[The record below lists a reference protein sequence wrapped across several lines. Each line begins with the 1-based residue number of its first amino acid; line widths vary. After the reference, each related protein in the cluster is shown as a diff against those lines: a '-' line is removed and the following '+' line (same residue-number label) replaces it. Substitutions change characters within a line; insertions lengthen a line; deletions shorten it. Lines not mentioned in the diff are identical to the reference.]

1 MCSIPKCKRKQRRLR
16 PRPSSKGWRNCR
28 RAEPRPALAS
38 SSSSNSTY
46 RRLIPRCRKKYGSSI
61 RKSRIMNTKRTTN
74 QSADESEAQDIAT
87 LKKRYEKLQ
96 TEKTRAETKLESAQ
110 KELQNLKKDAKKDY
124 GTDELP
130 ALQKKLQDMK
140 EQNEKKRA
148 AYQKSLEKVENEL
161 REVEAKYDTSK
172 EEG

>member
-1 MCSIPKCKRKQRRLR
+1 
-16 PRPSSKGWRNCR
+16 
-28 RAEPRPALAS
+28 
-38 SSSSNSTY
+38 
-46 RRLIPRCRKKYGSSI
+46 
-61 RKSRIMNTKRTTN
+61 MNTKRTTN

-148 AYQKSLEKVENEL
+148 ASANVHQAPPENALTPMAASLPLARAARSHCQRPRPLASNA
-161 REVEAKYDTSK
+161 EVA
-172 EEG
+172 